1 MRKVLFMK
9 GSELRL
15 IEYMEGSK
23 KRFIIPVYQR
33 NYDWKIENCKQLY
46 DDLIQVIKN
55 NSKTHFFGSIVSVY
69 EPSGRNTEF
78 LIIDGQ
84 QRLTT
89 MSLLFLA
96 LYNLLE
102 EKIIISEDES
112 LKDQIYEDFL
122 VDKYQPQEK
131 RMKLKPIKNDQK
143 AFSKL
148 FNSKDDYIKDS
159 NLTINYSYFYER
171 IQKQEITID
180 ELFDAI
186 CRLEII
192 NITLNNE
199 DNPQL
204 IFESLNSTGLD
215 LSEGDKIRNYI
226 LMGLPKQ
233 KQDEYY
239 EKYWNCIEKC
249 TKYDVS
255 SFIRDYLSVKQ
266 LVIPSQKKVYINFKK
281 YVEDSSL
288 KIIEI
293 LEDLLSYAK
302 RYNILL
308 CEKTSSKELNS
319 CINRLNRLETTVT
332 RPFFLE
338 VLRLYDENQINLNE
352 VAEAFSITES
362 YLFRRTICD
371 LPTNALN
378 KIFLLLNREIMRYDG
393 TDSNYIEKL
402 KFALL
407 SKKDRARFPNDDDFS
422 LMFTEKPI
430 YQMNSKNKIYILERL
445 ENFGTLEDK
454 DIYRHYDE
462 GEYSIEHI
470 MPQHL
475 TPAWIKELGD
485 SYEEIHDT
493 WLHRIANLTLTAY
506 NSKYSNSTF
515 VEKKTM
521 KNGFEDSWI
530 RLNTYVSKKDKW
542 TLAELRDRNDYL
554 LKRALNI
561 WAFPSTNYKPQEKQL
576 DSYTLDDEASF
587 LSGRQIA
594 KFVYKGI
601 EQPVVSWV
609 EMYTKVL
616 RALYLE
622 DKTIITKIA
631 LSTDDD
637 LSIHFSTNKRI
648 FKKCDE
654 IGDNVYVQTNTN
666 TQSKL
671 SVLNRLYKLY
681 GMDPTDLVFYLR
693 DSNDKEAEKGTRFE
707 IRRRYWGYAL
717 KFIKEENFDNKSF
730 DNVNTSKENWINGTF
745 GIGGFAICCIANYD
759 FARVDVYFGKTNANE
774 NKIAFD
780 NVMLHK
786 LEIESNLGVNLEWDR
801 GDDVKRSIISYRLEN
816 VSIYNENDWLQI
828 AKFHAKW
835 SKKFID
841 AIVPYLK

>member
-1 MRKVLFMK
+1 MK

-96 LYNLLE
+96 MYNLLE

-112 LKDQIYEDFL
+112 LKNQIYEDFL

-308 CEKTSSKELNS
+308 CGKTSSKELNS

-521 KNGFEDSWI
+521 KNGFEDSGI

-554 LKRALNI
+554 LKRALDI

-594 KFVYKGI
+594 KFVYKGT

-631 LSTDDD
+631 LSTDDE

-681 GMDPTDLVFYLR
+681 GMNPTDLVFYLR
-693 DSNDKEAEKGTRFE
+693 DSNDKEDEKGTRFE
-707 IRRRYWGYAL
+707 IRRKYWEYAL

-786 LEIESNLGVNLEWDR
+786 LEIESNFGVNLEWNR

>member
-1 MRKVLFMK
+1 MK

-308 CEKTSSKELNS
+308 CGKTSSKELNS

-352 VAEAFSITES
+352 VTEAFSITES

-515 VEKKTM
+515 VEKNTM
-521 KNGFEDSWI
+521 KNGFEDSGI

-554 LKRALNI
+554 LKRALDI

>member
-1 MRKVLFMK
+1 MK

-96 LYNLLE
+96 MYNLLE

-308 CEKTSSKELNS
+308 CGKTSSKELNS

-521 KNGFEDSWI
+521 KNGFEDSGI

-554 LKRALNI
+554 LKRALDI

-594 KFVYKGI
+594 KFVYKGT

-631 LSTDDD
+631 LSTDDE

-681 GMDPTDLVFYLR
+681 GMNPTDLVFYLR
-693 DSNDKEAEKGTRFE
+693 DSNDKEDEKGTRFE
-707 IRRRYWGYAL
+707 IRRKYWEYAL

-786 LEIESNLGVNLEWDR
+786 LEIESNFGVNLEWDR

-841 AIVPYLK
+841 AIVSYLK

>member
-96 LYNLLE
+96 MYNLLE

-308 CEKTSSKELNS
+308 CGKTSSKELNS

-521 KNGFEDSWI
+521 KNGFEDSGI

-554 LKRALNI
+554 LKRALDI

-594 KFVYKGI
+594 KFVYKGT

-631 LSTDDD
+631 LSTDDE

-693 DSNDKEAEKGTRFE
+693 DSNGKEDEKGTRFE
-707 IRRRYWGYAL
+707 IRRRYWEYAL

-786 LEIESNLGVNLEWDR
+786 LEIESNFGVNLEWDR

>member
-1 MRKVLFMK
+1 MK

-308 CEKTSSKELNS
+308 CGKTSSKELNS

-352 VAEAFSITES
+352 VTEAFSITES

-521 KNGFEDSWI
+521 KNGFEDSGI

-554 LKRALNI
+554 LKRALDI

-631 LSTDDD
+631 LSTDAD

-693 DSNDKEAEKGTRFE
+693 DSNDKEDEKGTRFE
-707 IRRRYWGYAL
+707 IRRRYWEYAL

>member
-1 MRKVLFMK
+1 MK

-308 CEKTSSKELNS
+308 CGKTSSKELNS

-352 VAEAFSITES
+352 VTEAFSITES

-521 KNGFEDSWI
+521 KNGFEDSGI

-554 LKRALNI
+554 LKRALDI

-707 IRRRYWGYAL
+707 IRRRNWGYAL

>member
-1 MRKVLFMK
+1 MK

-96 LYNLLE
+96 MYNLLE

-308 CEKTSSKELNS
+308 CGKTSSKELNS

-521 KNGFEDSWI
+521 KNGFEDSGI

-554 LKRALNI
+554 LKRALDI

-594 KFVYKGI
+594 KFVYKGT

-631 LSTDDD
+631 LSTGDD

-693 DSNDKEAEKGTRFE
+693 DSNDKEDEKGTRFE
-707 IRRRYWGYAL
+707 IRRRYWEYAL
-717 KFIKEENFDNKSF
+717 KFIKEENFYNKSF

>member
-1 MRKVLFMK
+1 MK

-23 KRFIIPVYQR
+23 KSFIIPVYQR

-521 KNGFEDSWI
+521 KNGFEDSGI

>member
-1 MRKVLFMK
+1 MK

-308 CEKTSSKELNS
+308 CGKTSSKELNS

-521 KNGFEDSWI
+521 KNGFEDSGI

-554 LKRALNI
+554 LKRALDI

-693 DSNDKEAEKGTRFE
+693 DSNDKEDEKGTRFE

-786 LEIESNLGVNLEWDR
+786 LEIDSNLGVNLEWDR

>member
-1 MRKVLFMK
+1 MK

-96 LYNLLE
+96 MYNLLE

-308 CEKTSSKELNS
+308 CGKTSSKELNS

-521 KNGFEDSWI
+521 KNGFEDSGI

-554 LKRALNI
+554 LKRALDI

-631 LSTDDD
+631 LSTDDE

-681 GMDPTDLVFYLR
+681 GMNPTDLVFYLR
-693 DSNDKEAEKGTRFE
+693 DSNDKEDEKGTRFE
-707 IRRRYWGYAL
+707 IRRKYWEYAL

-786 LEIESNLGVNLEWDR
+786 LEIESNFGVNLEWDR

>member
-1 MRKVLFMK
+1 MK

-308 CEKTSSKELNS
+308 CGKTSSKELNS

-521 KNGFEDSWI
+521 KNGFEDSGI

-554 LKRALNI
+554 LKRALDI

-693 DSNDKEAEKGTRFE
+693 DSNDKEDEKGTRFE

-801 GDDVKRSIISYRLEN
+801 GDDIKRSIISYRLEN
-816 VSIYNENDWLQI
+816 VSIYNENGWLQI

>member
-1 MRKVLFMK
+1 MK

>member
-1 MRKVLFMK
+1 MK

-308 CEKTSSKELNS
+308 CGKTSSKELNS

-352 VAEAFSITES
+352 VTEAFSITES

-521 KNGFEDSWI
+521 KNGFEDSGI

-554 LKRALNI
+554 LKRALDI

-631 LSTDDD
+631 LSTDAD

-693 DSNDKEAEKGTRFE
+693 DSNDKEDEKGTRFE
-707 IRRRYWGYAL
+707 IRRRYWEYAL

-828 AKFHAKW
+828 AEFHAKW

>member
-1 MRKVLFMK
+1 MK

-308 CEKTSSKELNS
+308 CGKTSSKELNS

-352 VAEAFSITES
+352 VTEAFSITES

-378 KIFLLLNREIMRYDG
+378 KIFLLLNREIMRDDG

-521 KNGFEDSWI
+521 KNGFEDSGI

-554 LKRALNI
+554 LKRALDI

-631 LSTDDD
+631 LSTDAD

-693 DSNDKEAEKGTRFE
+693 DSNDKEDEKGTRFE
-707 IRRRYWGYAL
+707 IRRRYWEYAL

-801 GDDVKRSIISYRLEN
+801 GDDIKRSIISYRLEN

>member
-1 MRKVLFMK
+1 MK

-96 LYNLLE
+96 MYNLLE

-308 CEKTSSKELNS
+308 CGKTSSKELNS

-521 KNGFEDSWI
+521 KNGFEDSGI

-554 LKRALNI
+554 LKRALDI

-594 KFVYKGI
+594 KFVYKGT

-631 LSTDDD
+631 LSTDDE

-681 GMDPTDLVFYLR
+681 GMNPTDLVFYLR
-693 DSNDKEAEKGTRFE
+693 DSNDKEDEKGTRFE
-707 IRRRYWGYAL
+707 IRRKYWEYAL

-786 LEIESNLGVNLEWDR
+786 LEIESNFGVNLEWDR

>member
-226 LMGLPKQ
+226 LMGIPKQ

-308 CEKTSSKELNS
+308 CGKTSSKELNS

-521 KNGFEDSWI
+521 KNGFEDSGI

-554 LKRALNI
+554 LKRALDI

-648 FKKCDE
+648 LKKCDE

>member
-96 LYNLLE
+96 MYNLLE

-521 KNGFEDSWI
+521 KNGFEDSGI

>member
-1 MRKVLFMK
+1 MK

-308 CEKTSSKELNS
+308 CGKTSSKELNS

-521 KNGFEDSWI
+521 KNGFEDSGI

-554 LKRALNI
+554 LKRALDI

-576 DSYTLDDEASF
+576 DSYTLDDESSF

-693 DSNDKEAEKGTRFE
+693 DSNDKEDEKGTRFE

>member
-1 MRKVLFMK
+1 MK

-308 CEKTSSKELNS
+308 CGKTSSKELNS

-485 SYEEIHDT
+485 SYEEIHGT

-521 KNGFEDSWI
+521 KNGFEDSGI

-554 LKRALNI
+554 LKRALDI

-693 DSNDKEAEKGTRFE
+693 DSNDKEDEKGTRFE

-786 LEIESNLGVNLEWDR
+786 LEIESNFGVNLEWDR

-816 VSIYNENDWLQI
+816 VSIYNENGWLQI

>member
-1 MRKVLFMK
+1 MK

-96 LYNLLE
+96 MYNLLE

-308 CEKTSSKELNS
+308 CGKTSSKELNS

-521 KNGFEDSWI
+521 KNGFEDSGI
-530 RLNTYVSKKDKW
+530 RLNAYVSKKDKW

-554 LKRALNI
+554 LKRALDI

-594 KFVYKGI
+594 KFVYKGT

-631 LSTDDD
+631 LSTDDE

-693 DSNDKEAEKGTRFE
+693 DSNGKEDEKGTRFE
-707 IRRRYWGYAL
+707 IRRRYWEYAL

-786 LEIESNLGVNLEWDR
+786 LEIESNFGVNLEWDR

>member
-1 MRKVLFMK
+1 MK

-96 LYNLLE
+96 MYNLLE

-308 CEKTSSKELNS
+308 CGKTSSKELNS

-521 KNGFEDSWI
+521 KNGFEDSGI

-554 LKRALNI
+554 LKRALDI

-594 KFVYKGI
+594 KFVYKGT

-622 DKTIITKIA
+622 DKMIIAKIA
-631 LSTDDD
+631 LSTGDD

-693 DSNDKEAEKGTRFE
+693 DSNDKEDEKGTRFE
-707 IRRRYWGYAL
+707 IRRRYWEYAL

>member
-1 MRKVLFMK
+1 MK

-96 LYNLLE
+96 MYNLLE

-308 CEKTSSKELNS
+308 CGKTSSKELNS

-475 TPAWIKELGD
+475 TPARIKELGD

-521 KNGFEDSWI
+521 KNGFEDSGI

-554 LKRALNI
+554 LKRALDI

-594 KFVYKGI
+594 KFVYKGT

-622 DKTIITKIA
+622 DKTIIAKIA
-631 LSTDDD
+631 LSTGDD

-693 DSNDKEAEKGTRFE
+693 DSNDKEDEKGTRFE
-707 IRRRYWGYAL
+707 IRRRYWEYAL

-801 GDDVKRSIISYRLEN
+801 GDDVKKSIISYRLEN

>member
-1 MRKVLFMK
+1 MK

-96 LYNLLE
+96 MYNLLE

-308 CEKTSSKELNS
+308 CGKTSSKELNS

-521 KNGFEDSWI
+521 KNGFEDSGI

-554 LKRALNI
+554 LKRALDI

-594 KFVYKGI
+594 KFVYKGT

-631 LSTDDD
+631 LSTDDE

-693 DSNDKEAEKGTRFE
+693 DSNDKEDEKGTRFE
-707 IRRRYWGYAL
+707 IRRKYWEYAL

-786 LEIESNLGVNLEWDR
+786 LEIESNFGVNLEWDR

>member
-1 MRKVLFMK
+1 MK

-96 LYNLLE
+96 MYNLLE

-308 CEKTSSKELNS
+308 CGKTSSKELNS

-521 KNGFEDSWI
+521 KNGFEDSGI
-530 RLNTYVSKKDKW
+530 RLNTYVSKKYKW

-554 LKRALNI
+554 LKRALDI

-594 KFVYKGI
+594 KFVYKGT

-631 LSTDDD
+631 LSTDDE

-681 GMDPTDLVFYLR
+681 GMNPTDLVFYLR
-693 DSNDKEAEKGTRFE
+693 DSNDKEDEKGTRFE
-707 IRRRYWGYAL
+707 IRRKYWEYAL

-786 LEIESNLGVNLEWDR
+786 LEIESNFGVNLEWDR

>member
-1 MRKVLFMK
+1 MK

-96 LYNLLE
+96 MYNLLE

-226 LMGLPKQ
+226 LMGLTKQ

-308 CEKTSSKELNS
+308 CGKTSSKELNS

-521 KNGFEDSWI
+521 KNGFEDSGI

-554 LKRALNI
+554 LKRALDI

-594 KFVYKGI
+594 KFVYKGT

-631 LSTDDD
+631 LSTDDE

-681 GMDPTDLVFYLR
+681 GMNPTDLVFYLR
-693 DSNDKEAEKGTRFE
+693 DSNDKEDEKGTRFE
-707 IRRRYWGYAL
+707 IRRKYWEYAL

-786 LEIESNLGVNLEWDR
+786 LEIESNFGVNLEWDR

>member
-1 MRKVLFMK
+1 MK

-23 KRFIIPVYQR
+23 RRFIIPVYQR

-521 KNGFEDSWI
+521 KNGFEDSGI

>member
-96 LYNLLE
+96 MYNLLE

-308 CEKTSSKELNS
+308 CGKTSSKELNS

-521 KNGFEDSWI
+521 KNGFEDSGI

-554 LKRALNI
+554 LKRALDI

-622 DKTIITKIA
+622 DKTIIAKIA
-631 LSTDDD
+631 LSTGDD

-693 DSNDKEAEKGTRFE
+693 DSNDKEDEKGTRFE
-707 IRRRYWGYAL
+707 IRRRYWEYAL

>member
-521 KNGFEDSWI
+521 KNGFEDSGI

-693 DSNDKEAEKGTRFE
+693 DSNDKEDERGTRFE
-707 IRRRYWGYAL
+707 IRRRYWEYAL

>member
-1 MRKVLFMK
+1 MK

-23 KRFIIPVYQR
+23 ERFIIPVYQR

-96 LYNLLE
+96 MYNLLE

-308 CEKTSSKELNS
+308 CGKTSSKELNS

-521 KNGFEDSWI
+521 KNGFEDSGI

-554 LKRALNI
+554 LKRALDI

-594 KFVYKGI
+594 KFVYKGT

-631 LSTDDD
+631 LSTDDE

-681 GMDPTDLVFYLR
+681 GMNPTDLVFYLR
-693 DSNDKEAEKGTRFE
+693 DSNDKEDEKGTRFE
-707 IRRRYWGYAL
+707 IRRKYWEYAL

-786 LEIESNLGVNLEWDR
+786 LEIESNFGVNLEWDR

>member
-1 MRKVLFMK
+1 MK

-159 NLTINYSYFYER
+159 NLILNYSYFYER

-308 CEKTSSKELNS
+308 CGKTSSKELNS

-521 KNGFEDSWI
+521 KNGFEDSGI

-554 LKRALNI
+554 LKRALDI

-693 DSNDKEAEKGTRFE
+693 DSNDKEDEKGTRFE

>member
-1 MRKVLFMK
+1 MK

-96 LYNLLE
+96 MYNLLE

-308 CEKTSSKELNS
+308 CGKTSSKELNS

-521 KNGFEDSWI
+521 KNGFEDSGI

-554 LKRALNI
+554 LKRALDI

-594 KFVYKGI
+594 KFVYKGT

-631 LSTDDD
+631 LSTDDE

-681 GMDPTDLVFYLR
+681 GMNPTDLVFYLR
-693 DSNDKEAEKGTRFE
+693 DSNDKDEKGTRFE
-707 IRRRYWGYAL
+707 IRRKYWEYAL

-786 LEIESNLGVNLEWDR
+786 LEIESNFGVNLEWDR

>member
-1 MRKVLFMK
+1 MK

-69 EPSGRNTEF
+69 EPLGRNTEF

-308 CEKTSSKELNS
+308 CGKTSSKELNS

-521 KNGFEDSWI
+521 KNGFEDSGI

-554 LKRALNI
+554 LKRALDI

-693 DSNDKEAEKGTRFE
+693 DSNDKEDEKGTRFE

>member
-1 MRKVLFMK
+1 MK

-308 CEKTSSKELNS
+308 CGKTSSKELNS

-521 KNGFEDSWI
+521 KNGFEDSGI

-554 LKRALNI
+554 LKRALDI

-622 DKTIITKIA
+622 DKTIIAKIA
-631 LSTDDD
+631 LSTGDD

>member
-308 CEKTSSKELNS
+308 CGKTSSKELNS

-521 KNGFEDSWI
+521 KNGFEDSGI

-554 LKRALNI
+554 LKRALDI

-693 DSNDKEAEKGTRFE
+693 DSNDKEDEKGTRFE
-707 IRRRYWGYAL
+707 IRRRYWEYAL